1 MSEEY
6 LWDRTGAPD
15 PEIERLEGL
24 LGRFGYREKPRVHVM
39 RRWMALAASLV
50 LLSGGVYMANR
61 SAPTQWTAEGR
72 QISEGQTMTTGA
84 TGELVLR
91 SEFVGEVRLAP
102 NSQLKMMRGA
112 DEEQRL
118 ALQRGTMHALIWA
131 PPARFSVD
139 TPSART
145 IDLGCAYNLTVNGDG
160 SGLVSVETG
169 WVAFQAGSS
178 ESFIPAGAACRT
190 RPRSGP
196 GIPYFQDASEE
207 LRDGLGRWDRS
218 NGKEGLDSVL
228 ASARARD
235 GISLWHLAVRTS
247 GKDRELVVTR
257 FAGLV
262 PGIDAEGL
270 MRGKGT
276 AIDGAWNALGLGG
289 TDWWRSWKHRW

>member
-1 MSEEY
+1 
-6 LWDRTGAPD
+6 
-15 PEIERLEGL
+15 
-24 LGRFGYREKPRVHVM
+24 
-39 RRWMALAASLV
+39 
-50 LLSGGVYMANR
+50 
-61 SAPTQWTAEGR
+61 
-72 QISEGQTMTTGA
+72 
-84 TGELVLR
+84 
-91 SEFVGEVRLAP
+91 
-102 NSQLKMMRGA
+102 
-112 DEEQRL
+112 
-118 ALQRGTMHALIWA
+118 
-131 PPARFSVD
+131 
-139 TPSART
+139 
-145 IDLGCAYNLTVNGDG
+145 VNGDG

-207 LRDGLGRWDRS
+207 LRAGLGQWDRS

-235 GISLWHLAVRTS
+235 GITLWHLAVRTS
-247 GKDRELVVTR
+247 GRDRELVVTR

-270 MRGKGT
+270 MHGKGM

-289 TDWWRSWKHRW
+289 TDWWRAWKHRW

>member
-1 MSEEY
+1 MSDEY

-24 LGRFGYREKPRVHVM
+24 LGRFGYRRKPRVHVM

-50 LLSGGVYMANR
+50 LLCGGVYMAKR
-61 SAPTQWTAEGR
+61 SIPTQWTTEGR

-102 NSQLKMMRGA
+102 NSQLKMMRGG

-145 IDLGCAYNLTVNGDG
+145 IDLGCAYNLTVDGDG

-196 GIPYFQDASEE
+196 GIPYFQDASEK
-207 LRDGLGRWDRS
+207 LRAGLGQWDRS

-235 GISLWHLAVRTS
+235 GITLWHLAVRTS

-270 MRGKGT
+270 IQGKRM
-276 AIDGAWNALGLGG
+276 AIDGAWNALDLGG
-289 TDWWRSWKHRW
+289 TDWWRAWKHRW